1 MRLIK
6 LGLLAFSATLLVA
19 PLSSADSLKDIYDSA
34 LQNDPVLR
42 AARASFNADRE
53 IKNISRA
60 ALLPQ
65 ISISGDYTQSENN
78 ENAQSV
84 IVIEDESFISTRNG
98 LTDSEQTRYS
108 ATLNQAIFDMPSWY
122 RFRGGKALSQSARA
136 QFSADQQSLI
146 IRVSQAY
153 FNALRAHDN
162 METREAEERAI
173 QRQLEQTRERFEVG
187 LLPITDVHEAQAVFD
202 DAAVNSLEARGAV
215 NIAFEALEVLTGQ
228 SHTVLAGLMGKF
240 EATAPNPEIS
250 EAWVDLALGNNFQ
263 LKVAELG
270 KDASYNEAKAAAAAR
285 LPKITGRATYYD
297 SDSDGFNYGTPFE
310 SLQDGHQV
318 VISVSMPIMGGGVD
332 AQRRQAKQR
341 AIQAG
346 EGYTAAKR
354 NTVQSARSRHQLVL
368 TNAARV
374 KARKQAITSA
384 NSALA
389 ATQAGYEVGTRNI
402 VDVLVAQRTLF
413 RARRNYANA
422 RYDYILSMMSLK
434 EVAGQLSPDDVYAL
448 NAWLDPQL
456 VIAK

>member
-1 MRLIK
+1 MGLVK
-6 LGLLAFSATLLVA
+6 QGLCAVSTTLLLAQISW
-19 PLSSADSLKDIYDSA
+19 ADSLKEIYEAA
-34 LQNDPVLR
+34 LQNDPVLS

-53 IKNISRA
+53 VKNISRA

-65 ISISGDYTQSENN
+65 LSIAGEYTESENN
-78 ENAQSV
+78 ENSQQIVV
-84 IVIEDESFISTRNG
+84 IQNESIPSIRNG
-98 LTDSEQTRYS
+98 LTDSNQTSYS
-108 ATLNQAIFDMPSWY
+108 ASLTQAIFDMPSWY
-122 RFRGGKALSQSARA
+122 RFKSGSALSSSAKA

-162 METREAEERAI
+162 METRKAEERAI

-187 LLPITDVHEAQAVFD
+187 LLPVTDVHEAQAVFD
-202 DAAVNSLEARGAV
+202 DAAVNSLEARGSL

-228 SHTVLAGLMGKF
+228 SHSVLAGLMDSF
-240 EATAPNPEIS
+240 EATNPSPEIS
-250 EAWVDLALGNNFQ
+250 EGWVDLAMANNFQ
-263 LKVAELG
+263 LKVAKLG
-270 KDASYNEAKAAAAAR
+270 KDAAYNEAKAAAALR

-297 SDSDGFNYGTPFE
+297 SDSDGISFGSPFE
-310 SLQDGHQV
+310 SLQDGHQFV
-318 VISVSMPIMGGGVD
+318 VSVSMPIMGGGAD

-341 AIQAG
+341 AIQSG

-354 NTVQSARSRHQLVL
+354 NTVQSARSRHQLVI

-384 NSALA
+384 NSALE

-402 VDVLVAQRTLF
+402 VDVLVAQRTLYQ
-413 RARRNYANA
+413 ARRNYANA

-434 EVAGQLSPDDVYAL
+434 EVAGQLAPDDVFAL

-456 VIAK
+456 VIAR

>member
-310 SLQDGHQV
+310 SLQDGHQF

-434 EVAGQLSPDDVYAL
+434 EVAGQLSPDNVYAL